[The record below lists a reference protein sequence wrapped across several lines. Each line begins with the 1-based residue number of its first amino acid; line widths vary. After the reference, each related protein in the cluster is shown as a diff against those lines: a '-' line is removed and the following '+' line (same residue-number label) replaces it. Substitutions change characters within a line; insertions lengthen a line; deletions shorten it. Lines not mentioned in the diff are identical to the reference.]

1 MLGIGGVWV
10 GVVTQTSD
18 GNRETH
24 GVGGGGGGRG
34 VLTVKETRDRD
45 TVVFAKHRCG
55 AFIH

>member
-24 GVGGGGGGRG
+24 GVGGGGRG

>member
-1 MLGIGGVWV
+1 MLGIGGVGV

-24 GVGGGGGGRG
+24 GVGGGGRG